1 MNILRYETYED
12 ARLNFS
18 WNQVWNLF
26 DGNEQNLNITH
37 ECIDRHDREKTALR
51 IKFEDGHTEKYS
63 FGDLSVLSS
72 KFANLLESL
81 DVQRGDRVCVM
92 LEPTL
97 EYYVCMYGVIK
108 RGAIAVPCSTL
119 FGPEAL
125 TFRAKDSNAKIIVT
139 QRDKLDIVDRDL
151 FAHVLTV
158 GSDFRKLL
166 DQQKDNYEVADTR
179 PKDVAVFQY
188 TSGTTRQF
196 PDAIP
201 HYHRSIVT
209 IMPAAIFG
217 RGLRPGDRYF
227 CPSPP
232 TWGHGLW
239 FGTMA
244 PLSIGIAVGAYSG
257 KFNVEQF
264 LKGLEEFEIDNMG
277 AMPTIYRLMINSG
290 ILGNYKINLKK
301 MHYTGEHM
309 DVETFDYLKNHFGV
323 PPSGGYGSTEV
334 GAVIHNFTAFK
345 DFEVKAGSL
354 GKPMPGQEIKLFDAN
369 GNEVPQGELGEIVV
383 KRRGEWFRIKDAAYV
398 DADGYYWHKGRVD
411 DVIISSGWTIS
422 PVEIEDVLK
431 KHEAVKEVAVIGVPD
446 KERGQI
452 VKALI
457 VANRNHGG
465 EALTKELQ
473 EFIKNRLSKH
483 EYPKSIEYV
492 KEIPKTESG
501 KIRRKVLKERY
512 TTAG

>member
-1 MNILRYETYED
+1 MNILSYETYED
-12 ARLNFS
+12 ARLNFN

-26 DGNEQNLNITH
+26 NGDDQSLNIAH
-37 ECIDRHDREKTALR
+37 ECIDRHDPEKTALR
-51 IKFEDGHTEKYS
+51 IKFEDGHTEKYT
-63 FGDLSVLSS
+63 FGVLSVLSS

-81 DVQRGDRVCVM
+81 NVQKGDRVCVM
-92 LEPTL
+92 LDPSL
-97 EYYVCMYGVIK
+97 EYYACMYGAIK

-125 TFRAKDSNAKIIVT
+125 TFRAKDSGAKVIVT
-139 QRDKLDIVDRDL
+139 QQDKMNIVEKSL

-158 GSDFRKLL
+158 GSDFLKLL

-179 PKDVAVFQY
+179 SKDVAVFQY

-217 RGLRPGDRYF
+217 RGLRSGDRYF

-244 PLSIGIAVGAYSG
+244 PLALGIAVGSYSG

-264 LKGLEEFEIDNMG
+264 LQALEEFRIDNLG
-277 AMPTIYRLMINSG
+277 AMPTIYRLMIDSG
-290 ILGNYKINLKK
+290 ILGNFKINLKK

-309 DVETFDYLKNHFGV
+309 NVETFNFLKEYFGV

-334 GAVIHNFTAFK
+334 GAVIHNFAAFR
-345 DFEVKAGSL
+345 DFEAKAGSL
-354 GKPMPGQEIKLFDAN
+354 GKPIPGKKIQLLDSD
-369 GNEVPQGELGEIVV
+369 GNSVPQGELGEIVV
-383 KRRGEWFRIKDAAYV
+383 RRRGEWFRTKDAAYV

-446 KERGQI
+446 KKRGQI

-457 VANRNHGG
+457 VTNGKHGDD
-465 EALTKELQ
+465 ALTKELQ
-473 EFIKNRLSKH
+473 DFIKKRLSKH
-483 EYPKSIEYV
+483 EYPKSIEYIN
-492 KEIPKTESG
+492 EIPKTESG
-501 KIRRKVLKERY
+501 KFRRKVLKKQY
-512 TTAG
+512 TS